1 MGKSGSFRLLLFGLL
16 FAYLSLL
23 RLFFAIVSYFAVFFI
38 SSQKNERYM
47 KRIQF
52 LFLLFLVAVSSSGQK
67 VYKASDFGI
76 VPGTG
81 KDMTK
86 AVADAIS
93 CIKAERDGRSAVLK
107 FDAGEYDFYP
117 DKAHVRELYISNHD
131 QDNPKNVAVVI
142 EDMENFVLD
151 GSGAT
156 FNMNGRM
163 LPLVMLDCEDCTV
176 KNLNIDTRVPQI
188 SQVKVLENDV
198 ENGTIVY
205 EVVPYVNYRIEGGNF
220 IVYGENWQI
229 HPSWGI
235 AFEGDTKHV
244 VYNTSDIGLGTR
256 NVQEVSPRVIKA
268 PWKDARLVPGTVIA
282 MRSYQRPTPGVFLY
296 GNEDTTLENITVHY
310 AEGMGLL
317 AQVCEDI
324 TLKGFNVAIREG
336 SGRYFTTQ
344 ADATHFSGCKGKITS
359 VNGLYEGMM
368 DDAINVHGTYLRV
381 VERIDDYT
389 VVGRYMH
396 GQAYG
401 FYWGGAG
408 DKVQFVQS
416 STMEVVGGNEVEDI
430 KPYNK
435 EIADGCM
442 SPDVELNFQLD
453 GTKEFIIRFKK
464 PLPADI
470 ANGKYGIENLEWT
483 PEVYFAGNT
492 IRNNRARG
500 ALFST
505 PKKTLVENN
514 LFDHTSG
521 TAILLCGDC
530 NGWFET
536 GACRNVVIRD
546 NRFVNALTNMFQFT
560 DGIISIYP
568 EIPDL
573 ASQKKYFHGGKGEKG
588 VVIENNVFET
598 FDAPIVYAKSLDGL
612 VFRNNKVIQ
621 NNDYVP
627 FHWNKHRFLFDRVK
641 NVKIKNNE
649 FDGGFDA
656 EKDVKYRY

>member
-1 MGKSGSFRLLLFGLL
+1 MKKI
-16 FAYLSLL
+16 
-23 RLFFAIVSYFAVFFI
+23 FFAVLPSL
-38 SSQKNERYM
+38 M
-47 KRIQF
+47 
-52 LFLLFLVAVSSSGQK
+52 FLLASCGGGSK
-67 VYKASDFGI
+67 VYYARDFGI

-81 KDMTK
+81 EDMTQEFAK
-86 AVADAIS
+86 AFEVIKS
-93 CIKAERDGRSAVLK
+93 ECKGEVKAELVVDC
-107 FDAGEYDFYP
+107 GEYDFYP
-117 DKAHVRELYISNHD
+117 DSALVREYYVSNHD
-131 QDNPKNVAVVI
+131 QDNPKCVAI
-142 EDMENFVLD
+142 ALEGMKNFTLKNRPTHS
-151 GSGAT
+151 GSEYVN
-156 FNMNGRM
+156 FMMNGRM
-163 LPLVMLDCEDCTV
+163 LPVAMVGCENCTLDGIAV
-176 KNLNIDTRVPQI
+176 DTRVPQI
-188 SQVKVLENDV
+188 TQVEVLENAD
-198 ENGTIVY
+198 GYITYRIA
-205 EVVPYVNYRIEGGNF
+205 PYVNYRIDNGRLV
-220 IVYGENWQI
+220 VYGSNWEI
-229 HPSWGI
+229 VPGWGI
-235 AFEGDTKHV
+235 AFEGDTKHII
-244 VYNTSDIGLGTR
+244 YTTSDIGVGTSG
-256 NVQEVSPRVIKA
+256 VEEIEPRVIRA
-268 PWKDARLVPGTVIA
+268 PWNDARLVPGSVIA
-282 MRSYQRPTPGVFLY
+282 MRSYARPTPGIFVAECKNTSLLNSRVF
-296 GNEDTTLENITVHY
+296 Y

-317 AQVCEDI
+317 AQMSENI
-324 TLKGFNVAIREG
+324 TLDGFRVSLRDNE
-336 SGRYFTTQ
+336 RYFTTQ

-408 DKVQFVQS
+408 DSVQFVRS
-416 STMEVVGGNEVEDI
+416 DVMEITEGNRVVDI

-442 SPDVELNFQLD
+442 SPDYELNFQLD

-464 PLPADI
+464 PLPVDI
-470 ANGKYGIENLEWT
+470 ANGNYGIENLEWT

-505 PKKTLVENN
+505 PKSTLVENN

-536 GACRNVVIRD
+536 GACRDVVIRN
-546 NRFVNALTNMFQFT
+546 NRFVNALTSMFQFT
-560 DGIISIYP
+560 NGIISIYP

-573 ASQKKYFHGGKGEKG
+573 ASQTKYFHGGNGKG

-612 VFRNNKVIQ
+612 VFRGNKVVQ
-621 NNDYVP
+621 NNDFKP
-627 FHWNKHRFLFDRVK
+627 FHWNKHRFLLEKVT
-641 NVKIKNNE
+641 NVTIEDNE
-649 FDGGFDA
+649 FSNGFD
-656 EKDVKYRY
+656 EQKDVMYRN

>member
-1 MGKSGSFRLLLFGLL
+1 MKKIFFTVCSSLLLTLASCG
-16 FAYLSLL
+16 
-23 RLFFAIVSYFAVFFI
+23 V
-38 SSQKNERYM
+38 E
-47 KRIQF
+47 
-52 LFLLFLVAVSSSGQK
+52 K
-67 VYKASDFGI
+67 VYYASDFGV

-81 KDMTK
+81 EDMTQE
-86 AVADAIS
+86 VALAIET
-93 CIKAERDGRSAVLK
+93 IKAECDGKPAVLVLES
-107 FDAGEYDFYP
+107 GEYDFYP
-117 DKAHVRELYISNHD
+117 DSANVREYYVSNHD
-131 QDNPKNVAVVI
+131 QDNPKLVAVALEGVRNLTVKGAG
-142 EDMENFVLD
+142 EGYANFM
-151 GSGAT
+151 
-156 FNMNGRM
+156 MNGRM
-163 LPLVMLDCEDCTV
+163 LPIAMVGCENC
-176 KNLNIDTRVPQI
+176 KLENIAVDTRVPQI
-188 SQVKVLENDV
+188 TQVEVLENDV
-198 ENGTIVY
+198 ENGYITYRIA
-205 EVVPYVNYRIEGGNF
+205 PYANYRIENGYLV
-220 IVYGENWQI
+220 VYGSNWNFV
-229 HPSWGI
+229 PGWGI
-235 AFEGDTKHV
+235 AFEGDTKRII
-244 VYNTSDIGLGTR
+244 YTTSDIGVGTSG
-256 NVQEVSPRVIKA
+256 VQEIEPYVIRA
-268 PWKDARLVPGTVIA
+268 PWRDHRLVPGSVIA
-282 MRSYQRPTPGVFLY
+282 MRSYARPTPGIFVTECK
-296 GNEDTTLENITVHY
+296 NTTLLNSCVFY

-317 AQVCEDI
+317 AQMSENL
-324 TLKGFNVAIREG
+324 TLDGFNVALRG
-336 SGRYFTTQ
+336 DDGRYFTTQ
-344 ADATHFSGCKGKITS
+344 ADATHFSGCKGKIVS

-408 DKVQFVQS
+408 DSVQFVQS
-416 STMEVVGGNEVEDI
+416 STMEVVGGNEVEEI

-505 PKKTLVENN
+505 PKSTLVENN

-536 GACRNVVIRD
+536 GACRDVVIRN
-546 NRFVNALTNMFQFT
+546 NRFVNALTSMFQFT
-560 DGIISIYP
+560 NGIISIYP

-573 ASQKKYFHGGKGEKG
+573 ASQTKYFHGGDGKG

-598 FDAPIVYAKSLDGL
+598 FDAPIVYAKSIDGL
-612 VFRNNKVIQ
+612 VFRGNKVVQ
-621 NNDYVP
+621 NNDFAP
-627 FHWNKHRFLFDRVK
+627 FHWNKYRFLLDKVV
-641 NVKIKNNE
+641 NVTIEDND
-649 FDGGFDA
+649 FSTGFD
-656 EKDVKYRY
+656 EQKDVMYRY